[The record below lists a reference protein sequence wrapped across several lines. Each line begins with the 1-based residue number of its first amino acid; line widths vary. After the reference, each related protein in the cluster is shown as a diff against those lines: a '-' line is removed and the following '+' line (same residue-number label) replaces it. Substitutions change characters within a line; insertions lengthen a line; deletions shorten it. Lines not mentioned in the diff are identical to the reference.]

1 MNYIVLNKF
10 SKVPLYLQ
18 LKDSIKKAINDGI
31 LKNKEQLPTEESL
44 CHVFNVSRPVIR
56 QAYNELIEEG
66 LILRHQGKGT
76 YVNKT
81 VMYTNLMYRM
91 HFNEELTKR
100 GIVPETKLLM
110 LDVVDRS
117 ELPDTAKFDESYQSF
132 FLVKRLRLGDRV
144 PLFFDHSY
152 FPTTLFPDITENE
165 FCIHS
170 YHEYINKH
178 FPLDDVRN
186 EASLTATILDEENAA
201 ILNTEPNSAAYK
213 FVSYFKTIK
222 GQLIYLRIA
231 YFPGERHQ
239 IQFSVKEKD
248 ELY

>member
-18 LKDSIKKAINDGI
+18 LKDSIKKAINDGL
-31 LKNKEQLPTEESL
+31 LKNKDQLPTEESL
-44 CHVFNVSRPVIR
+44 CHVFNVSRPVVR

-81 VMYTNLMYRM
+81 VQYTNLMYRM
-91 HFNEELTKR
+91 HFNEELEKR
-100 GIVPETKLLM
+100 GIKPESRLLM

-117 ELPDTAKFDESYQSF
+117 EIPDTAKFDESYQSF
-132 FLVKRLRLGDRV
+132 FLVKRLRSGDHV
-144 PLFFDHSY
+144 PLFFDNSY
-152 FPTTLFPDITENE
+152 FPTALFPDIISSD
-165 FCIHS
+165 FCVDS
-170 YHEYINKH
+170 YHQYIQQRY
-178 FPLDDVRN
+178 PIDELRN
-186 EASLTATILDEENAA
+186 ETSLTSTVLDEENAS
-201 ILNTEPNSAAYK
+201 ILNVESNSAAYK
-213 FVSYFKTIK
+213 FTTYSKNIA

-239 IQFSVKEKD
+239 IEFIVKEKD